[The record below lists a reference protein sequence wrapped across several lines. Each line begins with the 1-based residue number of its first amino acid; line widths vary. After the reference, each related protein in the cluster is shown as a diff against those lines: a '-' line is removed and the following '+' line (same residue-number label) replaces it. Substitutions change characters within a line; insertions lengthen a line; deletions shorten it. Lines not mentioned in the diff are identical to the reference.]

1 MPDKREVQKGHA
13 SHPTAPMQISAPAD
27 LAQLLNISPD
37 ALMIIDQAGTIVIV
51 NEQMEALFGYPR
63 AELLG
68 QSLEMLL
75 PQRFREIHTVH
86 RQHYFAV
93 PRTRPMGAS
102 LQLFG
107 RRKDGTE
114 FPVDISLKPVLLN
127 EALHVLGAIRDV
139 TQQRLAER
147 KRHQQLQQFRLQ
159 AELIRHAHDAILVR
173 DPINRVLSWNRGA
186 EKLYGWTEQEVL
198 GRITHSLLKVCYPIS
213 LSTLDTVLE
222 HEGQWEG
229 ELVHTCR
236 DGNEVIVESRQVL
249 VRDEAGQP
257 LAILEINR
265 DISERRRK
273 AQAEQTAYTE
283 TSGQLAFLQ
292 EVLDALPSSVYLVYG
307 SDARLILANR
317 VASRV
322 WGAHWEVDQPM
333 QEFLADNGIEIVD
346 GQGRPLAPGKLA
358 TLQAIQLGEAVAQYQ
373 ETIRRPDGSNLP
385 VLVNAVLLTPPQNW
399 SELYRKS
406 GQLIPSREP
415 VALVV
420 HQDVTAL
427 KEAEYLKDEFVGI
440 VAHELRTPLAVLA
453 GYADMLL
460 TQTAR
465 GHGPQ
470 LAVWQEEAL
479 SEIKQAVARLGM
491 LTEDLLDVTRLQ
503 AGRLLL
509 QREPVNIVMLVQRV
523 ATQMQRTTQRH
534 QIGVSAAH
542 SSLVVDI
549 DTRRAEQVLTNLIGN
564 AIKYSP
570 QGGVIT
576 VTVAKESASKL
587 LQVSVKDTG
596 IGIPKQQQAQIFGR
610 FIRADNAVSWGIS
623 GTGLGLYLCRELVE
637 RQGGHVWFES
647 EEGVGST
654 FFVSFP
660 LMLDE

>member
-1 MPDKREVQKGHA
+1 M
-13 SHPTAPMQISAPAD
+13 
-27 LAQLLNISPD
+27 
-37 ALMIIDQAGTIVIV
+37 
-51 NEQMEALFGYPR
+51 
-63 AELLG
+63 
-68 QSLEMLL
+68 
-75 PQRFREIHTVH
+75 
-86 RQHYFAV
+86 
-93 PRTRPMGAS
+93 
-102 LQLFG
+102 
-107 RRKDGTE
+107 
-114 FPVDISLKPVLLN
+114 
-127 EALHVLGAIRDV
+127 
-139 TQQRLAER
+139 
-147 KRHQQLQQFRLQ
+147 
-159 AELIRHAHDAILVR
+159 
-173 DPINRVLSWNRGA
+173 
-186 EKLYGWTEQEVL
+186 
-198 GRITHSLLKVCYPIS
+198 
-213 LSTLDTVLE
+213 
-222 HEGQWEG
+222 
-229 ELVHTCR
+229 
-236 DGNEVIVESRQVL
+236 
-249 VRDEAGQP
+249 
-257 LAILEINR
+257 
-265 DISERRRK
+265 
-273 AQAEQTAYTE
+273 
-283 TSGQLAFLQ
+283 
-292 EVLDALPSSVYLVYG
+292 
-307 SDARLILANR
+307 
-317 VASRV
+317 
-322 WGAHWEVDQPM
+322 
-333 QEFLADNGIEIVD
+333 
-346 GQGRPLAPGKLA
+346 
-358 TLQAIQLGEAVAQYQ
+358 
-373 ETIRRPDGSNLP
+373 
-385 VLVNAVLLTPPQNW
+385 
-399 SELYRKS
+399 
-406 GQLIPSREP
+406 
-415 VALVV
+415 
-420 HQDVTAL
+420 TAL